1 MGNTHT
7 HSKPYKK
14 TKNAFKTKNKKPIY
28 EKDIPRLVEKKSKA
42 MDKIMDEINS
52 NISELNKLND
62 QHNQNE
68 ITNKS
73 FENDFNDVKN
83 RIEALSNALRNA
95 KLQKKSNEQIPQKTQ
110 KTNKVR
116 FSIGTKEKGGTR
128 KK

>member
-1 MGNTHT
+1 MGNTHA

-14 TKNAFKTKNKKPIY
+14 TQKYFKTKTKKTIH
-28 EKDIPRLVEKKSKA
+28 EKDIPRLVENKSKA
-42 MDKIMDEINS
+42 IDKIMNEINS
-52 NISELNKLND
+52 NISDLNKLND
-62 QHNQNE
+62 QRNQNE

-73 FENDFNDVKN
+73 FENDFNDVTH

-95 KLQKKSNEQIPQKTQ
+95 KIQKKSNEQIPQKTQ

-116 FSIGTKEKGGTR
+116 FSISTKEKGGTR